1 MWSFSSSSRSSRNSA
16 RTWEHGPKT
25 PRKRSKSRSKEKGG
39 GKGKDQKGKS
49 AGKAGK
55 DGGYTTSDSAQPWQQ
70 SSMLA
75 TLGITAPEAAP
86 QSQPSKTTP
95 KDADLEGLLKGL
107 KSHLRAH
114 GQELPAEAEA
124 YFAQKSGSSTITIK
138 AASMRLESS
147 QKNIK
152 KAKAEILQQQAAWK
166 KFQEALTKE
175 YDAQLEKHKE
185 KITALQEILKKSQ
198 DEYAEAKKS
207 LQEAADV
214 SEELNGAAAEE
225 EKKSPKRQKLAEAVL
240 EEEDELKR
248 KLREKPA
255 VIAVDDDEEMPTPT
269 APANPPYQGFG

>member
-1 MWSFSSSSRSSRNSA
+1 
-16 RTWEHGPKT
+16 
-25 PRKRSKSRSKEKGG
+25 
-39 GKGKDQKGKS
+39 
-49 AGKAGK
+49 
-55 DGGYTTSDSAQPWQQ
+55 
-70 SSMLA
+70 MLA

-124 YFAQKSGSSTITIK
+124 FFAQKSGSSTITIK

-166 KFQEALTKE
+166 KFQEALSKE
-175 YDAQLEKHKE
+175 YDTQLEKHKE
-185 KITALQEILKKSQ
+185 KLTALQDILKKSQ
-198 DEYAEAKKS
+198 DEYAEAKRS

-214 SEELNGAAAEE
+214 SEELNGAAAED
-225 EKKSPKRQKLAEAVL
+225 EKKSPKRQKLTETTQ

-248 KLREKPA
+248 KLREKPE
-255 VIAVDDDEEMPTPT
+255 VIPVDDDEEMPTGTAPANP

>member
-1 MWSFSSSSRSSRNSA
+1 MA
-16 RTWEHGPKT
+16 
-25 PRKRSKSRSKEKGG
+25 
-39 GKGKDQKGKS
+39 KGKDQKGKS

-55 DGGYTTSDSAQPWQQ
+55 DGGYATSESAQPWQQ

-75 TLGITAPEAAP
+75 TLGIMAPETP
-86 QSQPSKTTP
+86 TQGQPPKTTP
-95 KDADLEGLLKGL
+95 KDTDLEGLLKGL

-124 YFAQKSGSSTITIK
+124 YFAQKSGSSTLTIK

-166 KFQEALTKE
+166 KFQEALSKE
-175 YDAQLEKHKE
+175 YDTQLEKHKE
-185 KITALQEILKKSQ
+185 KITALQDSLKKSQ
-198 DEYAEAKKS
+198 DEYPEAKKS

-214 SEELNGAAAEE
+214 SEELNSAAVED
-225 EKKSPKRQKLAEAVL
+225 EKKSPKRVKLTETTV

-248 KLREKPA
+248 KLREKPN
-255 VIAVDDDEEMPTPT
+255 VIAVDDDDEMPAPT
-269 APANPPYQGFG
+269 ESVASGPPYPGFG

>member
-1 MWSFSSSSRSSRNSA
+1 
-16 RTWEHGPKT
+16 
-25 PRKRSKSRSKEKGG
+25 
-39 GKGKDQKGKS
+39 
-49 AGKAGK
+49 
-55 DGGYTTSDSAQPWQQ
+55 
-70 SSMLA
+70 MLA
-75 TLGITAPEAAP
+75 TLGITAPETP
-86 QSQPSKTTP
+86 TQGQPPKTTS

-124 YFAQKSGSSTITIK
+124 YFAQKSGSSTLTIK

-166 KFQEALTKE
+166 KFQEALSKE
-175 YDAQLEKHKE
+175 YDTQLEKHKE
-185 KITALQEILKKSQ
+185 KITALQDILKKSQ

-214 SEELNGAAAEE
+214 SEELNSAAVEE
-225 EKKSPKRQKLAEAVL
+225 EKKSPKRVKLTETTV

-248 KLREKPA
+248 KLREKPN

-269 APANPPYQGFG
+269 APAPANPPYQGFG